1 MATSTHRP
9 ENIQL
14 SPPISAPSPR
24 RYGTSLERR
33 TSRACRQKSS
43 PPRTAVFCLQPAFN
57 ICVCCH
63 IGAPGIAT
71 IAAIH
76 SVAAARTTE
85 EAQPAGRKWE
95 RVMFDPLSKADRYRT
110 VAAEFANLAKSAS
123 SDFSRGY
130 YQRVAERY
138 QSLAEGGSD
147 LPHDEAAPSLSPA
160 ASPPPSAIE
169 PKPAD
174 ANDRGF
180 VQVMIKV
187 ARRVSLLPS
196 RREN

>member
-1 MATSTHRP
+1 M
-9 ENIQL
+9 
-14 SPPISAPSPR
+14 
-24 RYGTSLERR
+24 
-33 TSRACRQKSS
+33 
-43 PPRTAVFCLQPAFN
+43 
-57 ICVCCH
+57 
-63 IGAPGIAT
+63 GAR
-71 IAAIH
+71 
-76 SVAAARTTE
+76 S
-85 EAQPAGRKWE
+85 
-95 RVMFDPLSKADRYRT
+95 DPLSKADRYRT
-110 VAAEFANLAKSAS
+110 VAAQFANLAKSAS